1 MFTTL
6 TICQRSAAVRWCQAR
21 SSCVPIWAEP
31 FKWALKKENF
41 MCRSYLDK
49 AEFPFFF
56 LKGKLWLSVNILNT
70 EGILGKRAQNRN
82 AGPAHSW

>member
-1 MFTTL
+1 
-6 TICQRSAAVRWCQAR
+6 
-21 SSCVPIWAEP
+21 
-31 FKWALKKENF
+31 

-56 LKGKLWLSVNILNT
+56 LKEKLWLSVNILNT